1 MLHAETASSAVAW
14 AQEEFGRT
22 DLGDKRRTKRLV
34 KMAAQAVQFPSGK
47 VSEVFLVDAE
57 RQGAYDFL
65 ESPHVRGEAVI
76 EAMALASARRC
87 AKQPFVF
94 VALDGSSLTLTD
106 HNRSKDFGAV
116 GTYSQGNR
124 GLKVVCSLAVDP
136 QGVPCGLTSMQWWA
150 REQKPRRDSAKR
162 SLQDKEH
169 GYWDCAITETCERL
183 ATEAPGCCAWFQLD
197 REGDAWQLLLRLS
210 ACGHWFTVRG
220 KANRR
225 LMTET
230 GARRYVLDEL
240 ARPGGRKGAFGLQI
254 SAAPGRTERTARMS
268 VHVAAVTLSLRDEW
282 TKRIRALPV
291 YAVLVRESS
300 PVPAGEKP
308 IEWLL
313 YTNFP
318 VRTLEDAQLVAHGYS
333 LRWRIEDFFRT
344 WKTGQCN
351 AESTQL
357 QGTNQVKIWASMLAA
372 TATRTE
378 RLKHLARTQPD
389 LLATEE
395 LAPHEVEA
403 LVLLKRKH
411 KKKNEQIPDGIP
423 TIVQAVQWI
432 AELGGYTGKSSGGPP
447 GSVTISRGLERLAPA
462 AEMLRVLRE
471 NGLVR

>member
-1 MLHAETASSAVAW
+1 MVHAETASSALAW
-14 AQEEFGRT
+14 AQEEFGHS
-22 DLGDKRRTKRLV
+22 DLGDKRRTRRLE
-34 KMAAQAVQFPSGK
+34 KMAAQALQFPSGK
-47 VSEVFLVDAE
+47 VSEVFLTDAE

-65 ESPHVRGEAVI
+65 ESPHVRPEAVI
-76 EAMALASARRC
+76 EAMGLASARRC
-87 AKQPFVF
+87 AKQAFVY
-94 VALDGSSLTLTD
+94 VAVDGSSLTLTD
-106 HNRSKDFGAV
+106 RKRSKGFGAV

-124 GLKVVCSLAVDP
+124 GLKVVCGLAIDR
-136 QGVPCGLTSMQWWA
+136 QGVPCGLTSMQWWV
-150 REQKPRRDSAKR
+150 REQKRRPNSAKR
-162 SLQDKEH
+162 SLQDKEL
-169 GYWDCAITETCERL
+169 GNWDHVVTETCERL
-183 ATEAPGCCAWFQLD
+183 ATQAPGCRAWFQLD
-197 REGDAWQLLLRLS
+197 READAWQLLLELS
-210 ACGHWFTVRG
+210 TSGHWFTVRS

-225 LMTET
+225 VMSET
-230 GARRYVLDEL
+230 GARRYVRDEL
-240 ARPGGRKGAFGLQI
+240 KRPGARKGSVLLPI
-254 SAAPGRTERTARMS
+254 SAAPGRTERMARMS
-268 VHVAAVTLSLRDEW
+268 VYAAPVTLSLREW
-282 TKRIRALPV
+282 TKRRRALPV
-291 YAVLVRESS
+291 YAVLLRESS
-300 PVPAGEKP
+300 RVPAGEKP

-318 VRTLEDAQLVAHGYS
+318 VHTLEDARWVAYGYS

-344 WKTGQCN
+344 WKTGQCH

-389 LLATEE
+389 VPATEE

-423 TIVQAVQWI
+423 TIAQAVLWVAQ
-432 AELGGYTGKSSGGPP
+432 LGGYTGKSSGGPP

-462 AEMLRVLRE
+462 AEMLRVMRE